1 MGTKCATLINLSDI
15 EVGHGFSNISN
26 NRHQLDR
33 LNKKQP
39 ILFITLFLLTLFL
52 ASTSSNSH
60 AGLCLV
66 GTVSEV
72 GTWINPD
79 QNTRGITK
87 AVFNEE
93 CRDDSR
99 TTCSGDVCSTTSGVK
114 LVYTAEIWGACHPD
128 DCYWGKIDGV
138 YTTANWLRF
147 RYEFTF
153 AEKMVWAQIWSG
165 GDNWL
170 RLIVDTD
177 FDSPLRTDYRF
188 DAWMQRY

>member
-1 MGTKCATLINLSDI
+1 MSFNQLYTQNCQRQKSLKLLFPTLMLIA
-15 EVGHGFSNISN
+15 V
-26 NRHQLDR
+26 
-33 LNKKQP
+33 
-39 ILFITLFLLTLFL
+39 LLLI
-52 ASTSSNSH
+52 SSNTY

-66 GTVSEV
+66 GTVKEV
-72 GTWINPD
+72 GTWINPNT
-79 QNTRGITK
+79 NTRGITK

-99 TTCSGDVCSTTSGVK
+99 TKCEGGICSTTSGVK
-114 LVYTAEIWGACHPD
+114 LVYTAELWGACHPD

-138 YTTANWLRF
+138 YTSGNWLRF

-177 FDSPLRTDYRF
+177 FDSPLRNDYRF
-188 DAWMQRY
+188 DKWMQRN